1 MLETFC
7 AASNIKAFM
16 RRPNCPP
23 VLKELAP
30 LLETCWGDETRG
42 TLMEDI
48 RSLKL
53 EDVSVIRSRED
64 IKWKS
69 MEPIEDDIRQALASI
84 STQLRKK
91 IPDWTT
97 PSRVFTHSR
106 HTIRGAAYSPA
117 HASKRDSTVFVKSMQ
132 SDTFVPG
139 IIRGIFSVQW
149 PAKQEDQ
156 FEELF
161 FMVIHEFLPSKPD
174 IVDPFRD
181 YPDFGAKLWLKDL
194 NEQPTVIPDWRPLCH
209 AIFRPWGED
218 TVVMKPLD
226 RVSNTLP
233 VKHFT
238 HIGIEHIARAM

>member
-1 MLETFC
+1 MMETFC
-7 AASNIKAFM
+7 AASNIKAFV

-23 VLKELAP
+23 VLKTLAP

-53 EDVSVIRSRED
+53 EDVSVIRTREN

-69 MEPIEDDIRQALASI
+69 MKIIEEDIHQALASI
-84 STQLRKK
+84 STHLQKR

-97 PSRVFTHSR
+97 PSRVFLHSR
-106 HTIRGAAYSPA
+106 HTIRGATYSAA
-117 HASKRDSTVFVKSMQ
+117 HDSKRDSTVFFKNLE
-132 SDTFVPG
+132 SDNFVPG
-139 IIRGIFSVQW
+139 IIRNIFSVQW
-149 PAKQEDQ
+149 PAKQEDH

-161 FMVIHEFLPSKPD
+161 FIVVHEFLPPGID

-181 YPDFGAKLWLKDL
+181 YPDFGAKLWLKSLSDR
-194 NEQPTVIPDWRPLCH
+194 PTVIPEWRPLCH

-226 RVSNTLP
+226 RVSETLYL
-233 VKHFT
+233 K
-238 HIGIEHIARAM
+238 